1 MIPDSN
7 ILNNIR
13 SVPSFSVQILSIFTF
28 SRRNKASFSHNPHH
42 NDMIISHFTFLKR
55 IEWQYDNMNPKTL
68 SEPQNNENDTLD
80 NQDGG
85 HYS

>member
-7 ILNNIR
+7 ILNNKR

-42 NDMIISHFTFLKR
+42 IDMNISHFTFLKR
-55 IEWQYDNMNPKTL
+55 IEYDNMNSKTL